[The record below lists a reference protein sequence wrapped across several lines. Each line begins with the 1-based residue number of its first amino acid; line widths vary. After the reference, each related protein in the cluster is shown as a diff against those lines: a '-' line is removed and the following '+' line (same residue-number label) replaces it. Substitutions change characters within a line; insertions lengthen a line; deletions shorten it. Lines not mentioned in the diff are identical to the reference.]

1 MIVRIWSGSD
11 AHFRRGDDTACPSR
25 GNGPCPIAFRS
36 PERYLDI
43 RFNGAEIRGNEKV
56 LPEISQDI
64 DLSHG
69 EEGIFGTL
77 NVEKLLV

>member
-1 MIVRIWSGSD
+1 MIVRIWSESD
-11 AHFRRGDDTACPSR
+11 AHFRHGDDIACPSR

-56 LPEISQDI
+56 LSEISQDF
-64 DLSHG
+64 DLFHG
-69 EEGIFGTL
+69 EARIFGTL
-77 NVEKLLV
+77 NVEKVLV

>member
-1 MIVRIWSGSD
+1 MIVRIWSESD
-11 AHFRRGDDTACPSR
+11 ANFRRGDDIACPSR

-56 LPEISQDI
+56 LPEIPQYFN
-64 DLSHG
+64 LFWR
-69 EEGIFGTL
+69 EAGIFGTL